1 MKMKQKFIRHF
12 LISFGL
18 LLVTAIL
25 CSFLQYQ
32 SAFDYFWF
40 LIFLIMSVS
49 GLFFSIAFA
58 MYQIKLKQHFMNTA
72 VLVGILSVYF
82 VLLFY
87 GFIHVKID
95 WAAISEGRAQLTWLQ
110 KFLKSDLSFWIAFI
124 VPFILSFLSFKL
136 KSKSSAH

>member
-1 MKMKQKFIRHF
+1 MKQKFIRHF

-49 GLFFSIAFA
+49 GLIFSIAFA

-72 VLVGILSVYF
+72 VFVGVLSVYF

-95 WAAISEGRAQLTWLQ
+95 WTAISEGRAQLTWLQ
-110 KFLKSDLSFWIAFI
+110 KFLKSDLSFWMAFI
-124 VPFILSFLSFKL
+124 VPFILSFLSFK
-136 KSKSSAH
+136 SKSSAH

>member
-1 MKMKQKFIRHF
+1 MKQKFIRHF

-32 SAFDYFWF
+32 SACDYFWF

-49 GLFFSIAFA
+49 GLIFSIAFA

-72 VLVGILSVYF
+72 VFVGMLSVYF

-95 WAAISEGRAQLTWLQ
+95 WTAISEGRAQLTWLQ
-110 KFLKSDLSFWIAFI
+110 KFLKSDLSFWMAFI
-124 VPFILSFLSFKL
+124 VPFILSFLSFK
-136 KSKSSAH
+136 SKSSAH

>member
-1 MKMKQKFIRHF
+1 MKQKFIRHF

-49 GLFFSIAFA
+49 GLIFSIAFA
-58 MYQIKLKQHFMNTA
+58 MYQIKLKQNFMNTA
-72 VLVGILSVYF
+72 VFVGMLSVYF

-95 WAAISEGRAQLTWLQ
+95 CAAISEGRAQLTWLQ

-136 KSKSSAH
+136 KSKSSAD

>member
-1 MKMKQKFIRHF
+1 MKQKFIRHF

-49 GLFFSIAFA
+49 GLIFSIAFA
-58 MYQIKLKQHFMNTA
+58 MYQIKLKQNFMNTA
-72 VLVGILSVYF
+72 VFVGMLSVYF

-95 WAAISEGRAQLTWLQ
+95 WTAISEGRAQLT
-110 KFLKSDLSFWIAFI
+110 
-124 VPFILSFLSFKL
+124 
-136 KSKSSAH
+136 

>member
-1 MKMKQKFIRHF
+1 MKQKFIRHF

-49 GLFFSIAFA
+49 GLIFSIAFA

-72 VLVGILSVYF
+72 VFVGMLSVYF

-95 WAAISEGRAQLTWLQ
+95 WTAISEGRAQLTWLQ

-136 KSKSSAH
+136 KSKSSVD

>member
-1 MKMKQKFIRHF
+1 MKQKFIRHF

-49 GLFFSIAFA
+49 GLIFSIAFA
-58 MYQIKLKQHFMNTA
+58 MYQIKLKQNFMNTA
-72 VLVGILSVYF
+72 VFVGMLSVYF

-95 WAAISEGRAQLTWLQ
+95 WTAISEGRAQLTWLQ
-110 KFLKSDLSFWIAFI
+110 KFLKSDLSFWMAFI
-124 VPFILSFLSFKL
+124 VPFILSFLSFK
-136 KSKSSAH
+136 SKSSAH